1 MRAAI
6 LVIALGLTVG
16 SAQAADPAPLAAPA
30 NGVVQASKKF
40 QLPPPACD
48 SCQAAAEQET
58 RKQGYFAKCLGK
70 IFHPENRKNGSE
82 QPLGCGNFHTDS
94 EFLFGS
100 CRNFF
105 GTGISAAGYCDRT
118 VVP

>member
-6 LVIALGLTVG
+6 LMIALGLATS
-16 SAQAADPAPLAAPA
+16 SAGAADPLLSPSA
-30 NGVVQASKKF
+30 NVVQASKKF

-48 SCQAAAEQET
+48 SCQASAAEEA
-58 RKQGYFAKCLGK
+58 KQKGYFARCFGK
-70 IFHPENRKNGSE
+70 IFHPENKKNGSE
-82 QPLGCGNFHTDS
+82 QPLGCANLHTDC

-100 CRNFF
+100 CKNFF
-105 GTGISAAGYCDRT
+105 GTGISAAGHCDRT